1 MNRPTDPQTTEA
13 FDVAEQPSN
22 RARATVVDPDAVGK
36 AVLDRL
42 ERDDAIRATALLR
55 ELLAADQ
62 GIVLKRASRAE
73 RRELLALLTPAEIS
87 DILDEAPTDAAASV
101 TRELTA
107 DRAADLLDD
116 VDTHTVADI
125 LQELPDTHAAAIV
138 AELDHPE
145 EIVPLLQY
153 RPDTAGGIMTPD
165 FPRVRSDRT
174 AGNALDA
181 LRLFGEDAE
190 GFGWICVLDGE
201 QRLAGYVSITQLAL
215 ASPTRLVHELAG
227 QHDHRLIS
235 VSLETDQEEAHRIMS
250 RYSFSIMPVVDPEGR
265 VQGVI
270 RAEEA
275 MRVGEDE
282 ATEDMLRI
290 ASAPGERVFGPLYMS
305 VRHRLP
311 WLVLNLGTVLV
322 AAAVV
327 NLFEPTIAA
336 IAMLAV
342 FLPVVAGQ
350 GGIAGTQT
358 VTLVVRSMAIGEV
371 PSSAGLRLLAREL
384 LLGLVHGVALAA
396 LAGALGWAWKGSPG
410 LGVALAAAMVGNLL
424 VAALAGAGMPLLLR
438 RLGIDPAVSSAVFV
452 TTFTDVLGFL
462 IFLAAGAFF
471 IARLG

>member
-1 MNRPTDPQTTEA
+1 MNRQTDPQSTIAVESQAPPTGMGIA
-13 FDVAEQPSN
+13 P
-22 RARATVVDPDAVGK
+22 VDPHVHGA
-36 AVLDRL
+36 AALAAL
-42 ERDDAIRATALLR
+42 ERGQAGVAAKILR
-55 ELLAADQ
+55 EMLSADQ
-62 GIVLKRASRAE
+62 GILLRRAPRNE
-73 RRELLALLTPAEIS
+73 RRLLIALLTPDELA
-87 DILDEAPTDAAASV
+87 DILDEAPTPAAAAV
-101 TRELTA
+101 TRELA
-107 DRAADLLDD
+107 PDQAAGILDD

-125 LQELPDTHAAAIV
+125 LQELPDEHAAAIV

-145 EIVPLLQY
+145 EVVPLLQF
-153 RPDTAGGIMTPD
+153 RPDTAGGMMTPD
-165 FPRVRSDRT
+165 FPRVRNDVT

-190 GFGWICVLDGE
+190 GFGWVCVVDRG
-201 QRLAGYVSITQLAL
+201 QRLTGYVSIAHLAL
-215 ASPTRLVHELAG
+215 SSPVRTVQDMADQYDHHLV
-227 QHDHRLIS
+227 S
-235 VSLETDQEEAHRIMS
+235 VPPDMDQEEVHRIMS
-250 RYSFSIMPVVDPEGR
+250 RYSFSIVPVVDSEQR
-265 VQGVI
+265 VLGVI

-275 MRVGEDE
+275 MRVAEDE

-290 ASAPGERVFGPLYMS
+290 ASAPGERVFGPLHLS

-327 NLFEPTIAA
+327 NLFESTIAA

-358 VTLVVRSMAIGEV
+358 VTLVVRGMAIGEV
-371 PSSAGLRLLAREL
+371 PPAAGSRLLGREL
-384 LLGLVHGVALAA
+384 WLGLMHGMALAA
-396 LAGALGWAWKGSPG
+396 LAGALGWVWKGSPG
-410 LGVALAAAMVGNLL
+410 LGIALAAAMVGNLL
-424 VAALAGAGMPLLLR
+424 VAALTGAGVPLLLR

-471 IARLG
+471 VTWLG

>member
-1 MNRPTDPQTTEA
+1 MNRQTDPQSPTALESHA
-13 FDVAEQPSN
+13 SPSPSGAAPVDSHVQGAAVLAALEREQVDVA
-22 RARATVVDPDAVGK
+22 AT
-36 AVLDRL
+36 
-42 ERDDAIRATALLR
+42 LLR
-55 ELLAADQ
+55 EMLSADQ
-62 GIVLKRASRAE
+62 GILLRRASRAE
-73 RRELLALLTPAEIS
+73 RRLLIALLTPDEIA
-87 DILDEAPTDAAASV
+87 DILDEAPTPAAAAV
-101 TRELTA
+101 TRELPP
-107 DRAADLLDD
+107 DQAADILDD

-125 LQELPDTHAAAIV
+125 LQELPDAHAAAIV

-145 EIVPLLQY
+145 EVVPLLQF
-153 RPDTAGGIMTPD
+153 RADTAGGMMTPD
-165 FPRVRSDRT
+165 FPRVRNDVT

-190 GFGWICVLDGE
+190 GFGWVCVVDRG
-201 QRLAGYVSITQLAL
+201 QRLTGYVSIAQLAL
-215 ASPTRLVHELAG
+215 SSPTRTVQDLAD
-227 QHDHRLIS
+227 QYDHRLVS
-235 VSLETDQEEAHRIMS
+235 VPPEMDQEEVHRIMS
-250 RYSFSIMPVVDPEGR
+250 RYSFSIVPVVDAEER
-265 VQGVI
+265 VLGVI

-275 MRVGEDE
+275 MRVAEDE

-290 ASAPGERVFGPLYMS
+290 ASAPGERVFGPLHLS

-311 WLVLNLGTVLV
+311 WLVLNLGTVLL

-327 NLFEPTIAA
+327 NLFESTIAA

-358 VTLVVRSMAIGEV
+358 VTLVVRGMAIGEV
-371 PSSAGLRLLAREL
+371 PPPAGLRLLGREI
-384 LLGLVHGVALAA
+384 LLGLMHGMALAA
-396 LAGALGWAWKGSPG
+396 LAGALGWVWKGSPG

-424 VAALAGAGMPLLLR
+424 VAALTGAGVPLLLR

-471 IARLG
+471 VTRLG